1 MSLTTTLFSVIVCF
15 VACSFYTFPY
25 VPSDVVSVLKSLNFY
40 FLQSVMDAISSVLK
54 EVCSLHIVEG
64 YAAFTLHLQEGGLIC
79 LYVTSQTSY
88 FICVVLFV

>member
-1 MSLTTTLFSVIVCF
+1 
-15 VACSFYTFPY
+15 
-25 VPSDVVSVLKSLNFY
+25 
-40 FLQSVMDAISSVLK
+40 MDAISSVLK